1 LLDELRAETGPPA
14 GIVVRVELD
23 PGAIVWKLIVAVAS
37 ERVHRLLVF
46 GLPHGL
52 LALPL
57 AAALLLLL
65 PVVLHHN
72 LADTVLSTL
81 ALSLEE
87 LLLVAEASHNGQ
99 IRLRLL
105 VLLFV
110 DHFLLLGLEDKP
122 V

>member
-1 LLDELRAETGPPA
+1 
-14 GIVVRVELD
+14 VRVELD

-57 AAALLLLL
+57 AAAALLLLL